1 MRTIHALLAC
11 AAASAALAQA
21 QPIYRCGDSYGSQPC
36 AGGRELPAAPPAA
49 SNEQRRQAAGTVQR
63 DAKLADA
70 MEKERLKQ
78 EARPAQV
85 YVAPAK
91 TDLDFDPHKS
101 PEKAATRKLD
111 VFTASSPAPRKPK
124 GEAKAKKGKSKK
136 AKDDAAADRNPPA
149 LLPAGPVK
157 RQ

>member
-1 MRTIHALLAC
+1 MKAIHALLAC
-11 AAASAALAQA
+11 AAASAACAQA
-21 QPIYRCGDSYGSQPC
+21 QTIYRCGDSYGSQPC

-49 SNEQRRQAAGTVQR
+49 DAAQHRAAAGTAQR

-91 TDLDFDPHKS
+91 PGPDFEPHKS

-111 VFTASSPAPRKPK
+111 VFTASSPAPKKPK
-124 GEAKAKKGKSKK
+124 GEGKGKKGKSK
-136 AKDDAAADRNPPA
+136 AKDEGAEKQPPA
-149 LLPAGPVK
+149 AMPAGAVK